1 MTTPMVTTQLV
12 DGAGAPVGTA
22 TNPLQATG
30 GGGGSG
36 VTQAAPSYSYVVS
49 DTSGTQPIGAPA
61 DASATSDTGSFS
73 LLALVKRGLTNWTTL
88 LGRIPALVSGRVP
101 VDGSAVTQP
110 VSGTFWQATQPV
122 SAASLPLPAGA
133 ATSARQPS
141 FGTAGSPSIDVLT
154 IQGAAAGT
162 ALPVSPPKLSAGP
175 TTARIAVATGA
186 TATAILAAGR
196 SDEMVSL
203 KNSGTV
209 KAYIGG
215 TSVTVTNGWPLAVGE
230 SMTMDAKMA
239 EGGIS
244 AILDTA
250 QSTAGEIAVWRF

>member
-1 MTTPMVTTQLV
+1 MATPMETVQLV
-12 DGAGAPVGTA
+12 DGTGAPVGTA
-22 TNPLQATG
+22 VNPLQVAGAGG

-36 VTQAAPSYSYVVS
+36 GTQASPSYGYVVS
-49 DTSGTQPIGAPA
+49 DAAGTQPIGAPA
-61 DASATSDTGSFS
+61 DAAAASDTGAAS

-88 LGRIPALVSGRVP
+88 LARIPALVSGRVP

-110 VSGTFWQATQPV
+110 VS
-122 SAASLPLPAGA
+122 AASLPLPAGA
-133 ATSARQPS
+133 ATAAKQPAL
-141 FGTAGSPSIDVLT
+141 GTAGSPSADVLT
-154 IQGAAAGT
+154 IQGAPTGT
-162 ALPVSPPKLSAGP
+162 AMPASLPKLAAGP
-175 TTARIAVATGA
+175 TTARTAVATGT

-203 KNSGTV
+203 KNTGTV

-215 TSVTVTNGWPLAVGE
+215 TGVTAANGWPLAVGE

-244 AILDTA
+244 AVLDTA